1 MSAPGRS
8 QALIPQRASAEGSR
22 VSAPGPS
29 QALIPQR
36 ASAEGSPV
44 SGQRKDAT

>member
-8 QALIPQRASAEGSR
+8 QALIPQRAARR
-22 VSAPGPS
+22 VVKISAPGRC

-36 ASAEGSPV
+36 AVRGAV
-44 SGQRKDAT
+44 R